1 MWIRPENDGTV
12 LVCRVRPNAGRNSI
26 EGIRENGVSV
36 HLSAPAVEGKANKAL
51 VAFLAKRLHIAKSKI
66 SLKTGEKAR
75 TKVLVI
81 SGLTPKEVAG
91 LLELSLPPL
100 HRDNPTG

>member
-12 LVCRVRPNAGRNSI
+12 LVCRVRPNAGRDSI
-26 EGIRENGVSV
+26 EGIREDQLSV

-75 TKVLVI
+75 TKVIVI
-81 SGLTPKEVAG
+81 SGMAPDDVAG
-91 LLELSLPPL
+91 LLGL
-100 HRDNPTG
+100 